1 MFKFLKSNNPV
12 YFLFISSFILFFSVI
27 NHILLNSQE
36 IIWPFSSVINL
47 NKYFFYFAYTAILL
61 FSAIKTNIIINKS
74 VFFQKTNYATG
85 LIYIAIASS
94 IYPLHLSIKP
104 LLANL
109 FCLLALENLLKIYR
123 NKTCKIQIFN
133 ASCWLLT
140 SALFVGNTIFIFPII
155 WITLYFIR
163 PFNWREYI
171 MPFIALFFISIYI
184 FVLLFYFGDF
194 NFWIEN
200 DYQNLKH
207 FQPIKSDN
215 WWYFGIV
222 LLLGFIISSRTLFLS
237 FIRSNNRYKKI
248 TWVFINLFFCCIL
261 QSLSE
266 YIFLKNSQ
274 PLLSGFLIPFSVIL
288 SNTIINTK
296 ISWLI
301 HCFIFISVV
310 GYFVVTYVI

>member
-1 MFKFLKSNNPV
+1 MFSFPTLLSLIFTLSVLMFKFLKSNNPL

-27 NHILLNSQE
+27 NHILLSSQE

-123 NKTCKIQIFN
+123 NKTCKIEIFN

-140 SALFVGNTIFIFPII
+140 SALFVGNTIFIFP
-155 WITLYFIR
+155 
-163 PFNWREYI
+163 
-171 MPFIALFFISIYI
+171 SSK
-184 FVLLFYFGDF
+184 
-194 NFWIEN
+194 
-200 DYQNLKH
+200 QNNSFRRYCKKVSAK
-207 FQPIKSDN
+207 KSD
-215 WWYFGIV
+215 V
-222 LLLGFIISSRTLFLS
+222 
-237 FIRSNNRYKKI
+237 KI
-248 TWVFINLFFCCIL
+248 
-261 QSLSE
+261 Q
-266 YIFLKNSQ
+266 
-274 PLLSGFLIPFSVIL
+274 
-288 SNTIINTK
+288 
-296 ISWLI
+296 
-301 HCFIFISVV
+301 
-310 GYFVVTYVI
+310 